1 MGTHGVVA
9 NLPLSE
15 LAAEVSDGRGGAA
28 TLVELLGMGPLG
40 SLHVTIQLGAVRR
53 QHQQPDLPLLTETF
67 ELGHELRATVYLNG
81 ADREGGAIQH
91 PLEALFGR

>member
-15 LAAEVSDGRGGAA
+15 LAAEVSHGRGGAA

-40 SLHVTIQLGAVRR
+40 SLHVTIGIGLQMQMVPIVRDGSLSPIPSTR
-53 QHQQPDLPLLTETF
+53 
-67 ELGHELRATVYLNG
+67 
-81 ADREGGAIQH
+81 
-91 PLEALFGR
+91 